1 MNILLVSSDNNKT
14 SGAFLSL
21 VELAVNLET
30 RYDYKVFVILPKYG
44 DGISLLEEHH
54 INYKIVPTLSWI
66 VYNNVSIKS
75 ITKYCIKGIGL
86 LLNVISILYLCFF
99 IYKHKIDIVH
109 NNTIFT
115 YVGAVASKIMKKS
128 LVWHIRED
136 IENAFSSKLF
146 NNRLGYKLI
155 NSSNRIIFVSNYI
168 QSMYMKYI
176 DTTRCVVIYDGI
188 DTSFYKV
195 RPILT
200 KELVNIAVIGHLNQ
214 NKNQIE
220 VIEALH
226 NLLRKRIINFHLY
239 IIGDGELRSEL
250 EEYIK
255 NHHMD
260 SYVSFYGRR
269 SDLHVILDT
278 IDVVVSCSKSEAF
291 GRTLVESML
300 HGCLVI
306 SSVSENNASNEIIES
321 GINGLLYPLGDMS
334 RLEYLLESILCNPQ
348 NHQMYTA
355 YAKKGQNSALGRF
368 TTNKTVE
375 SIQLV
380 YSQVKRDINK
390 YE

>member
-21 VELAVNLET
+21 VELAVNLEI
-30 RYDYKVFVILPKYG
+30 RYDHKVFVILPKPG
-44 DGISLLEEHH
+44 DGISLLEDHH

-66 VYNNVSIKS
+66 VYKNISIKS
-75 ITKYCIKGIGL
+75 IVKYCIKGIGL
-86 LLNVISILYLCFF
+86 LLNVISILYLCFY

-115 YVGAVASKIMKKS
+115 YIGAVASKIMRKP

-136 IENAFSSKLF
+136 IENAFISKLF

-155 NSSNRIIFVSNYI
+155 NSSNCIVFVSNYI
-168 QSMYMKYI
+168 QSRYTRRI
-176 DTTRCVVIYDGI
+176 DNTKCVVIYDGI

-200 KELVNIAVIGHLNQ
+200 NDIVNIAVIGHLNR

-220 VIEALH
+220 LIETLH
-226 NLLRKRIINFHLY
+226 NLINKRVTNFHLY

-250 EEYIK
+250 EEYVK
-255 NHHMD
+255 NHNMD

-269 SDLHVILDT
+269 SDLCAILDS
-278 IDVVVSCSKSEAF
+278 IDIVVSCSKSEAF
-291 GRTLVESML
+291 GRTLIEAMF

-321 GINGLLYPLGDMS
+321 DVNGLLYPLGDMS
-334 RLEYLLESILCNPQ
+334 KLEYLLKSILYNPQ
-348 NHQMYTA
+348 NQIYTE
-355 YAKKGQNSALGRF
+355 YAKKGQNSAFSRF
-368 TTNKTVE
+368 TRDKTVE

-380 YSQVKRDINK
+380 YSQIIRDLSK

>member
-30 RYDYKVFVILPKYG
+30 IYGYNVFVILPKYG
-44 DGISLLEEHH
+44 DGISLLEEHQ
-54 INYKIVPTLSWI
+54 INYKIIPTLSWI
-66 VYNNVSIKS
+66 VYNNLSIKF
-75 ITKYCIKGIGL
+75 IVKYCIKGIGL
-86 LLNVISILYLCFF
+86 LLNVISVLYLCFY

-136 IENAFSSKLF
+136 IEHAFSSKLF

-168 QSMYMKYI
+168 QSMYTKYI

-200 KELVNIAVIGHLNQ
+200 NDLVNIAIVGHLNR

-220 VIEALH
+220 LIETLH
-226 NLLRKRIINFHLY
+226 NLLRKRVTNFHLH

-250 EEYIK
+250 EEYVK
-255 NHHMD
+255 YHNMG

-278 IDVVVSCSKSEAF
+278 VDVVVSCSKSEAF
-291 GRTLVESML
+291 GRTLIEAML

-321 GINGLLYPLGDMS
+321 GVTGLLYPLGHMS
-334 RLEYLLESILCNPQ
+334 KLEYLLESILSNSHNQ
-348 NHQMYTA
+348 VYTS
-355 YAKKGQNSALGRF
+355 YAKKGQ
-368 TTNKTVE
+368 K
-375 SIQLV
+375 II
-380 YSQVKRDINK
+380 VK
-390 YE
+390 

>member
-30 RYDYKVFVILPKYG
+30 RYGHKVFVILPKPG
-44 DGISLLEEHH
+44 DGIFLLENHH

-66 VYNNVSIKS
+66 VYKNVSIKS
-75 ITKYCIKGIGL
+75 IVKYCIKGIGL
-86 LLNVISILYLCFF
+86 LLNIISILYLCFF
-99 IYKHKIDIVH
+99 IHKHKIDIVH

-115 YVGAVASKIMKKS
+115 YIGAVASKIMRKP

-136 IENAFSSKLF
+136 IENAFKSKLF
-146 NNRLGYKLI
+146 NNGLGYKLI
-155 NSSNRIIFVSNYI
+155 NSSNCIIFVSNYI
-168 QSMYMKYI
+168 QSRYTRHIDNTKY
-176 DTTRCVVIYDGI
+176 VVIYDGI

-200 KELVNIAVIGHLNQ
+200 NDLVNIAVIGHLNQ

-220 VIEALH
+220 LIETLH
-226 NLLRKRIINFHLY
+226 NLISKRVTNFHLY

-250 EEYIK
+250 EEYVK
-255 NHHMD
+255 NHNMD

-269 SDLHVILDT
+269 SDLYAILDT
-278 IDVVVSCSKSEAF
+278 IDIVVSCSKSEAF
-291 GRTLVESML
+291 GRTLIEAML

-306 SSVSENNASNEIIES
+306 SSVSENNASDEIIES
-321 GINGLLYPLGDMS
+321 GVNGLLYPLGDM
-334 RLEYLLESILCNPQ
+334 RKLEYLLESILYNPQ
-348 NHQMYTA
+348 NQKYTA
-355 YAKKGQNSALGRF
+355 YAKKGQNSAFSRF
-368 TTNKTVE
+368 TMNKTVE
-375 SIQLV
+375 NIQLV
-380 YSQVKRDINK
+380 YSRLIRDIYK

>member
-21 VELAVNLET
+21 VELAVNLKT
-30 RYDYKVFVILPKYG
+30 RYGHKVFVILPKPG

-66 VYNNVSIKS
+66 VYKNVSIKS
-75 ITKYCIKGIGL
+75 IVKYCIKGIGL
-86 LLNVISILYLCFF
+86 LLNFISILYLCFF
-99 IYKHKIDIVH
+99 IYKYKIDIVH

-115 YVGAVASKIMKKS
+115 YIGAVASKIMRKP

-136 IENAFSSKLF
+136 IENAFTSKLF

-155 NSSNRIIFVSNYI
+155 NSSNCIIFVSHYI
-168 QSMYMKYI
+168 QSRYTRHIDNTKY
-176 DTTRCVVIYDGI
+176 VVIYDGI

-200 KELVNIAVIGHLNQ
+200 NDLVNIAIIGHLNR

-220 VIEALH
+220 LIETLH
-226 NLLRKRIINFHLY
+226 NLISKRVTNFHLY

-250 EEYIK
+250 EEYVK
-255 NHHMD
+255 NHNMD

-269 SDLHVILDT
+269 SDLHAILDT

-291 GRTLVESML
+291 GRTLIEAML

-321 GINGLLYPLGDMS
+321 GVNGLLYPLGDMS
-334 RLEYLLESILCNPQ
+334 KLEYLLEFILYNPQ
-348 NHQMYTA
+348 NQIYTV
-355 YAKKGQNSALGRF
+355 YAKKGQNSAFSRF
-368 TTNKTVE
+368 TMNKTVE

-380 YSQVKRDINK
+380 YSQLIRDINK

>member
-30 RYDYKVFVILPKYG
+30 RYGYKVFVILPKPG

-66 VYNNVSIKS
+66 VYRNLSIKS
-75 ITKYCIKGIGL
+75 IVKYCIKGIGL
-86 LLNVISILYLCFF
+86 LLNIISILYLCLL
-99 IYKHKIDIVH
+99 IYKYKVDIVH

-115 YVGAVASKIMKKS
+115 YVGAVASKIMRKK

-168 QSMYMKYI
+168 QSMYKKYI

-188 DTSFYKV
+188 DSSFYKV

-200 KELVNIAVIGHLNQ
+200 NDLVNIAVIGHLNQ

-220 VIEALH
+220 LIESLH
-226 NLLRKRIINFHLY
+226 NLLRKRITNFHLY

-255 NHHMD
+255 NHNMD
-260 SYVSFYGRR
+260 LYVSFYGRR

-278 IDVVVSCSKSEAF
+278 IDIVVSCSKSEAF
-291 GRTLVESML
+291 GRTLIEAML
-300 HGCLVI
+300 YGCLVI

-321 GINGLLYPLGDMS
+321 GVNGLLYPLGDMS
-334 RLEYLLESILCNPQ
+334 KLEYILESILCNPQ
-348 NHQMYTA
+348 NHQIYTV
-355 YAKKGQNSALGRF
+355 YAKKGQSSAFCRF

-380 YSQVKRDINK
+380 YSQVIRDISK

>member
-30 RYDYKVFVILPKYG
+30 RYGHKVFVILPKPG
-44 DGISLLEEHH
+44 DGISLLENHH

-66 VYNNVSIKS
+66 VYKNVSIKS
-75 ITKYCIKGIGL
+75 IVKYCIKGIGL
-86 LLNVISILYLCFF
+86 LLNIISILYLCFF
-99 IYKHKIDIVH
+99 IHKHKIDIVH

-115 YVGAVASKIMKKS
+115 YIGAVASKIMRKP

-136 IENAFSSKLF
+136 IENAFTSKLF

-155 NSSNRIIFVSNYI
+155 NSSNCIIFVSNYI
-168 QSMYMKYI
+168 QSRYTRHIDNTKY
-176 DTTRCVVIYDGI
+176 VVIYDGI

-200 KELVNIAVIGHLNQ
+200 NDLVNIAVIGHLNQ

-220 VIEALH
+220 LIETLH
-226 NLLRKRIINFHLY
+226 NLISKRVTNFHLY

-250 EEYIK
+250 EEYVK
-255 NHHMD
+255 NHNMD

-269 SDLHVILDT
+269 SDLYAILDT

-291 GRTLVESML
+291 GRTLIEAML

-306 SSVSENNASNEIIES
+306 SSVSENNASDEIIES
-321 GINGLLYPLGDMS
+321 GVNGLLYPLGDM
-334 RLEYLLESILCNPQ
+334 RKLEYLLESILYNPQ
-348 NHQMYTA
+348 NQTYTA
-355 YAKKGQNSALGRF
+355 YAKKGQNSAFSRF
-368 TTNKTVE
+368 TMNKTVE
-375 SIQLV
+375 NIQLV
-380 YSQVKRDINK
+380 YSRLIRDINK

>member
-30 RYDYKVFVILPKYG
+30 RYGYKVFVILPKPG
-44 DGISLLEEHH
+44 DGISLLEEYK

-66 VYNNVSIKS
+66 VYKNISIKS
-75 ITKYCIKGIGL
+75 IVKYCIKGIGL

-99 IYKHKIDIVH
+99 IYKYKIDIVH

-115 YVGAVASKIMKKS
+115 YIGAVASKIMRKP

-136 IENAFSSKLF
+136 IENAFTSKLF

-155 NSSNRIIFVSNYI
+155 NSSNCIIFVSNYI
-168 QSMYMKYI
+168 QSRYMRHIDNTKY
-176 DTTRCVVIYDGI
+176 VVIYDGI

-200 KELVNIAVIGHLNQ
+200 NNLVNIAVIGHLNR

-220 VIEALH
+220 LIETLH
-226 NLLRKRIINFHLY
+226 NLISKSLANFHLY
-239 IIGDGELRSEL
+239 LIGDGELRSEL
-250 EEYIK
+250 EEYVK
-255 NHHMD
+255 NHNMD

-269 SDLHVILDT
+269 SDLRSILDT

-291 GRTLVESML
+291 GRTLIEAML

-321 GINGLLYPLGDMS
+321 GVNGLLYPLGDMIK
-334 RLEYLLESILCNPQ
+334 LEYLLESILYNPQ
-348 NHQMYTA
+348 NQIYTT
-355 YAKKGQNSALGRF
+355 YAKKGQNSAFSRF
-368 TTNKTVE
+368 TRDKTVE

-380 YSQVKRDINK
+380 YSQLIRDINK

>member
-1 MNILLVSSDNNKT
+1 
-14 SGAFLSL
+14 
-21 VELAVNLET
+21 
-30 RYDYKVFVILPKYG
+30 
-44 DGISLLEEHH
+44 
-54 INYKIVPTLSWI
+54 
-66 VYNNVSIKS
+66 
-75 ITKYCIKGIGL
+75 
-86 LLNVISILYLCFF
+86 
-99 IYKHKIDIVH
+99 
-109 NNTIFT
+109 
-115 YVGAVASKIMKKS
+115 
-128 LVWHIRED
+128 
-136 IENAFSSKLF
+136 
-146 NNRLGYKLI
+146 
-155 NSSNRIIFVSNYI
+155 
-168 QSMYMKYI
+168 MYMKYI

-250 EEYIK
+250 EEYVK
-255 NHHMD
+255 HYNMD

-269 SDLHVILDT
+269 SDLHAILDT

-291 GRTLVESML
+291 GRTLIEAML

-321 GINGLLYPLGDMS
+321 GVNGLLYPLGDMIK
-334 RLEYLLESILCNPQ
+334 LEYLLESILYNPQ
-348 NHQMYTA
+348 NQIYTA
-355 YAKKGQNSALGRF
+355 YAKKGQNSAFSRF
-368 TTNKTVE
+368 TRNKTVE

-380 YSQVKRDINK
+380 YSQLIRDINK

>member
-30 RYDYKVFVILPKYG
+30 RYGYKVFVILPKPG
-44 DGISLLEEHH
+44 DGISLLEEYK

-66 VYNNVSIKS
+66 VYKNISIKS
-75 ITKYCIKGIGL
+75 IVKYCIKGIGL

-99 IYKHKIDIVH
+99 IYKNKIDIVH

-115 YVGAVASKIMKKS
+115 YIGAVASKIMRKP

-136 IENAFSSKLF
+136 IENAFTSKLF

-155 NSSNRIIFVSNYI
+155 NSSNCIIFVSNYI
-168 QSMYMKYI
+168 QSRYTRYI
-176 DTTRCVVIYDGI
+176 DNTKYVVIYDGI
-188 DTSFYKV
+188 DTSFYKD

-200 KELVNIAVIGHLNQ
+200 NNLVNIAVIGHLNR
-214 NKNQIE
+214 NKNQIKL
-220 VIEALH
+220 IETLH
-226 NLLRKRIINFHLY
+226 NLISKKVTNFHLY

-250 EEYIK
+250 EEYVK
-255 NHHMD
+255 HYNMD
-260 SYVSFYGRR
+260 SYISFYGRK

-291 GRTLVESML
+291 GRTLIEAMF

-321 GINGLLYPLGDMS
+321 GVNGLLYPLGDMS
-334 RLEYLLESILCNPQ
+334 KLEYLLESILYNPQ
-348 NHQMYTA
+348 DQIYTTF
-355 YAKKGQNSALGRF
+355 AKRGQNSAFSKF
-368 TTNKTVE
+368 TINETVKN
-375 SIQLV
+375 IQLV
-380 YSQVKRDINK
+380 YSQVVRDISK

>member
-30 RYDYKVFVILPKYG
+30 RYGHKVFVILPKPG
-44 DGISLLEEHH
+44 DGIFLLENHH

-66 VYNNVSIKS
+66 VYKNVSIKS
-75 ITKYCIKGIGL
+75 IVKYCIKGIGL
-86 LLNVISILYLCFF
+86 LLNIISILYLCFF
-99 IYKHKIDIVH
+99 IHKHKIDIVH

-115 YVGAVASKIMKKS
+115 YIGAVASKIMRKP

-136 IENAFSSKLF
+136 IENAFKSKLF

-155 NSSNRIIFVSNYI
+155 NSSNCIIFVSNYI
-168 QSMYMKYI
+168 QSRYTRHIDNTKY
-176 DTTRCVVIYDGI
+176 VVIYDGI

-200 KELVNIAVIGHLNQ
+200 NDLVNIAVIGHLNQ

-220 VIEALH
+220 LIETLH
-226 NLLRKRIINFHLY
+226 NLISKRVTNFHLY

-250 EEYIK
+250 EEYVK
-255 NHHMD
+255 NHNMD

-269 SDLHVILDT
+269 SDLYAILDT
-278 IDVVVSCSKSEAF
+278 IDIVVSCSKSEAF
-291 GRTLVESML
+291 GRTLIEAML

-306 SSVSENNASNEIIES
+306 SSVSENNASDEIIES
-321 GINGLLYPLGDMS
+321 GVNGLLYPLGDM
-334 RLEYLLESILCNPQ
+334 RKLEYLLESILYNPQ
-348 NHQMYTA
+348 NQKYTA
-355 YAKKGQNSALGRF
+355 YAKKGQNSAFSRF
-368 TTNKTVE
+368 TMNKTVE
-375 SIQLV
+375 NIQLV
-380 YSQVKRDINK
+380 YSRLIRNIYK

>member
-30 RYDYKVFVILPKYG
+30 RYGYKVFVILPKPG
-44 DGISLLEEHH
+44 DGISLLKEHH

-66 VYNNVSIKS
+66 VYKNVSIRS
-75 ITKYCIKGIGL
+75 IVKYCIKGIGV
-86 LLNVISILYLCFF
+86 LLNFISILYLCFF

-115 YVGAVASKIMKKS
+115 YIGAVASKIMRKP

-136 IENAFSSKLF
+136 IETAFISKLF

-155 NSSNRIIFVSNYI
+155 NSSNCIIFVSNYI
-168 QSMYMKYI
+168 QSRYMRHIDNTKY
-176 DTTRCVVIYDGI
+176 VVIYDGI

-200 KELVNIAVIGHLNQ
+200 NNLVNIAVIGHLNR

-220 VIEALH
+220 LIETLH
-226 NLLRKRIINFHLY
+226 NLISKSITNFHLY

-250 EEYIK
+250 EEYVK
-255 NHHMD
+255 NHNMD

-269 SDLHVILDT
+269 SDLHSILDT
-278 IDVVVSCSKSEAF
+278 IDIVVSCSKSEAF
-291 GRTLVESML
+291 GRTLIEAML

-321 GINGLLYPLGDMS
+321 GVNGLLYPLRNMS
-334 RLEYLLESILCNPQ
+334 KLEYLLESILYNPQ
-348 NHQMYTA
+348 NQIYMT
-355 YAKKGQNSALGRF
+355 YAKRGQNIAFSKF
-368 TTNKTVE
+368 TTNETVKN
-375 SIQLV
+375 IQLV
-380 YSQVKRDINK
+380 YSQVVRDLSK

>member
-30 RYDYKVFVILPKYG
+30 IYGYKVFVILPKYG
-44 DGISLLEEHH
+44 DGISLLEEHQ
-54 INYKIVPTLSWI
+54 INYKIIPTLSWI

-75 ITKYCIKGIGL
+75 IVKYCIKGIGL
-86 LLNVISILYLCFF
+86 LLNVISILYLCFY

-136 IENAFSSKLF
+136 IEHAFSSKLF

-168 QSMYMKYI
+168 QSMYTKYI

-200 KELVNIAVIGHLNQ
+200 NNLVNIAIIGHLNR

-220 VIEALH
+220 LIGTLH
-226 NLLRKRIINFHLY
+226 NLLRKRVTNFHLH

-250 EEYIK
+250 EEYVK
-255 NHHMD
+255 YHNMD

-269 SDLHVILDT
+269 SDLHAILDMV
-278 IDVVVSCSKSEAF
+278 DVVVSCSKSEAF
-291 GRTLVESML
+291 GRTLIEAML

-321 GINGLLYPLGDMS
+321 GVTGLLYPLGHMS
-334 RLEYLLESILCNPQ
+334 KLEYLLESILSNSHNQ
-348 NHQMYTA
+348 VYTS
-355 YAKKGQNSALGRF
+355 YAKKGQKIAFSRF

-375 SIQLV
+375 NIQLV
-380 YSQVKRDINK
+380 YSQVIRDISK

>member
-30 RYDYKVFVILPKYG
+30 RYGHKVFVILPKPG
-44 DGISLLEEHH
+44 DGISLLENHH

-66 VYNNVSIKS
+66 VYKNVSIKS
-75 ITKYCIKGIGL
+75 IVKYCIKGIGL
-86 LLNVISILYLCFF
+86 LLNIISILYLCFF
-99 IYKHKIDIVH
+99 IHKHKIDIVH

-115 YVGAVASKIMKKS
+115 YIGAVASKIMRKP

-136 IENAFSSKLF
+136 IENAFKSKLF

-155 NSSNRIIFVSNYI
+155 NSSNYIIFVSNYI
-168 QSMYMKYI
+168 QSRYTRHIDNTKY
-176 DTTRCVVIYDGI
+176 VVIYDGI

-200 KELVNIAVIGHLNQ
+200 NDLVNIAIIGHLNQ

-220 VIEALH
+220 LIETLH
-226 NLLRKRIINFHLY
+226 NLISKKVTNFHLY

-250 EEYIK
+250 EEYVK
-255 NHHMD
+255 HYNMD
-260 SYVSFYGRR
+260 SYVSFYGRK
-269 SDLHVILDT
+269 SDLHAILDT

-291 GRTLVESML
+291 GRTLIEAMF

-321 GINGLLYPLGDMS
+321 GVNGLLYPLGDMS
-334 RLEYLLESILCNPQ
+334 KLEYLLESILYNPQ
-348 NHQMYTA
+348 DQIYTTF
-355 YAKKGQNSALGRF
+355 AKRGQNSAFSKF
-368 TTNKTVE
+368 TINETVKN
-375 SIQLV
+375 IQLV
-380 YSQVKRDINK
+380 YSQVVRDISK

>member
-30 RYDYKVFVILPKYG
+30 RYGYKVFVILPKPG
-44 DGISLLEEHH
+44 DGISLLEQHH

-66 VYNNVSIKS
+66 VYRNLLIKS
-75 ITKYCIKGIGL
+75 IVKYCIKGIGL
-86 LLNVISILYLCFF
+86 LLNIISILYLCLL
-99 IYKHKIDIVH
+99 IYKYKINIVH

-115 YVGAVASKIMKKS
+115 YVGAVASKIMRKK

-136 IENAFSSKLF
+136 IENAFASKLF

-168 QSMYMKYI
+168 QSMYTKYI
-176 DTTRCVVIYDGI
+176 DTKRCVVIYDGI

-200 KELVNIAVIGHLNQ
+200 KDIVNIAIIGHLNQ

-220 VIEALH
+220 LIEALH
-226 NLLRKRIINFHLY
+226 NLLKKRITNFHLY
-239 IIGDGELRSEL
+239 IIGDGELRLEL
-250 EEYIK
+250 DEYVK
-255 NHHMD
+255 NHNMD

-278 IDVVVSCSKSEAF
+278 IDIVVSCSKSEAF
-291 GRTLVESML
+291 GRTLIEAML

-321 GINGLLYPLGDMS
+321 GVNGLLYPLGDMS
-334 RLEYLLESILCNPQ
+334 KLEYILESILCNPQ
-348 NHQMYTA
+348 NHQIYTV
-355 YAKKGQNSALGRF
+355 YAKKGQSSAFCRF

-380 YSQVKRDINK
+380 YSQVIRDINK
-390 YE
+390 DE